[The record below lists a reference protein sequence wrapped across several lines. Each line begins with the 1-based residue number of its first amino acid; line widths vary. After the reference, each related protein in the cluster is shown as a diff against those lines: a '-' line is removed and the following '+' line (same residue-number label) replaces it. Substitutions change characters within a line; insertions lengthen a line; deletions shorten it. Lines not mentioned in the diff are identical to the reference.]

1 MRTMRTMRPVRAR
14 VLSVLRDGAATSVVA
29 QMLHSNAVLKL
40 AVGRWRQD
48 VLAAAPGSAANAS
61 KPFTYFSAN
70 TLKPGQEVLVRVLAY
85 AAPVVT
91 VELAR
96 EGAAEDPEDLEA
108 EDLEEATSAAAS
120 EAPAPRKRPCLGRLP

>member
-1 MRTMRTMRPVRAR
+1 MRTMRPVRAR

-61 KPFTYFSAN
+61 KPFTCFSAN

-96 EGAAEDPEDLEA
+96 EGAAEDS